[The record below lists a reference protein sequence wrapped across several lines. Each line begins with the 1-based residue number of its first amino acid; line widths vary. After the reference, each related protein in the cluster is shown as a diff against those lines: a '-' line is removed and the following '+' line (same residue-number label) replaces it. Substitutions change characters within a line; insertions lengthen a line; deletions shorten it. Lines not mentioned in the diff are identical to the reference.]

1 MSFLTIIEK
10 HGLRELTPLSF
21 LNFSLFMCNKGKG
34 NNYGS
39 IAKGG
44 IYHLCQIS
52 KLIESDPNP

>member
-1 MSFLTIIEK
+1 
-10 HGLRELTPLSF
+10 
-21 LNFSLFMCNKGKG
+21 MCNKGKG

-52 KLIESDPNP
+52 KLIESDPNPQKTYQSTN